1 MSVFFWRKRY
11 LRRTLSLDYR
21 FSARDLALLALLT
34 VVWGLN
40 WPVMKLGVTGFPPL
54 SFRALSMWLGLP
66 VLWAAAALAAGAVRD
81 PPRRLAPSSP
91 SSRSPT

>member
-1 MSVFFWRKRY
+1 MRVLLAQALSGAK
-11 LRRTLSLDYR
+11 LSLDFR
-21 FSARDLALLALLT
+21 FSTRDLALLALLT

-54 SFRALSMWLGLP
+54 TFRTISMWLGLP
-66 VLWAAAALAAGAVRD
+66 VLWALLRWRRVPLRSAAPTGA
-81 PPRRLAPSSP
+81 SSP